1 MSTRLVFRRRYPVH
15 RQRLVNSLPKSIV
28 ETAYMSKKLLLKEL
42 SRYELGT
49 FADVIYR
56 NAILYP
62 DNEAFVCG
70 SERISFKRF
79 NERVNRLV
87 HGLRELKFQ
96 KGEVIGILSWNC
108 LEYTEVFGAAMK
120 GGYILAHFNPRLKE
134 QELIHVINDSKASVV
149 FIGPDLVEI
158 ADRIHSRLPHAKTL
172 VAFDNARKQMT
183 AYGEVME
190 SHSAG
195 EPESKVTE
203 QDPLVIFYTSGTTG
217 VPRGAV
223 YTHQQK
229 MENTCMKALEIGLEF
244 GDRHLVILPM
254 FHIGGDSHIWP
265 FFITGGC
272 NVIAPEPSF
281 NPAASLQMIVKER
294 ITDVHIVPTQLV
306 SLLNLPNIESYDLG
320 ELKRVWYAASP
331 MPVEVLKRGLALFGP
346 IFMQGYGQTESGP
359 HSTVLTKNAHRVI
372 DNPPEQQKVLA
383 SCGQPCM
390 GVHIRIIDE
399 TGNDV
404 EAGEIGEIIING
416 KRNMSGYWQNPDSTA
431 DTIKNGWLYTGDMGF
446 YDERGFIYIADR
458 KKDMIVT
465 GGENV
470 YPKEVEEVLY
480 RHPAVLEAA
489 VIGIPDDY
497 WVERVQAVLVLKEG
511 KHATAQEIID
521 FCKEHIAHYKAPK
534 GVDFVESLPKSPQGK
549 TLKKEIRKQY
559 RTEK

>member
-1 MSTRLVFRRRYPVH
+1 MIRKKSTITL
-15 RQRLVNSLPKSIV
+15 LEAAGMND
-28 ETAYMSKKLLLKEL
+28 KLTLKEL

-49 FADVIYR
+49 FADIIYR

-70 SERISFKRF
+70 SKRISFKYF
-79 NERVNRLV
+79 NERANRLIN
-87 HGLRELKFQ
+87 GLKELKTQ

-120 GGYILAHFNPRLKE
+120 GGYILAHFNPRLKD
-134 QELIHVINDSKASVV
+134 QELVHVINDSKARVL

-158 ADRIHSRLPHAKTL
+158 LKRIHKQLSHTKTI
-172 VAFDNARKQMT
+172 VAFGNAREAMM
-183 AYGEVME
+183 AYGEVLE
-190 SHSAG
+190 RQSTN
-195 EPESKVTE
+195 EPESKVME

-217 VPRGAV
+217 VPRGAL
-223 YTHQQK
+223 YTHKQK
-229 MENTCMKALEIGLEF
+229 MENTVMKALDIGLES

-265 FFITGGC
+265 FFLMGGC
-272 NVIAPEPSF
+272 NVIIGEPSF
-281 NPAASLQMIVKER
+281 NPAASLQTIVKER

-306 SLLNLPNIESYDLG
+306 SLLNLPDIESYDLG

-346 IFMQGYGQTESGP
+346 IFIQGYGLTESGP
-359 HSTVLTKNAHRVI
+359 HTTVLNRAAHRVI
-372 DNPPEQQKVLA
+372 DKIPAEQKLLS
-383 SCGQPCM
+383 SCGQPCI
-390 GVHIRIIDE
+390 GVQMRIIDE
-399 TGNDV
+399 AGNDV
-404 EAGEIGEIIING
+404 AAGKIGEIII
-416 KRNMSGYWQNPDSTA
+416 KSRRSMTGYWRNSDSTEK
-431 DTIKNGWLYTGDMGF
+431 TIKDGWLYTGDMGF
-446 YDERGFIYIADR
+446 YDEKGFIYIADR

-480 RHPAVLEAA
+480 RHPAVMEVAI
-489 VIGIPDDY
+489 IGIPDDY
-497 WVERVQAVLVLKEG
+497 WVERVQAVVVLKEG
-511 KHATAQEIID
+511 QQATAGEIID

-549 TLKKEIRKQY
+549 ILKREIRKQF
-559 RTEK
+559 RKEQ